1 MAVCG
6 DPAITIEAAIA
17 VRNKLDLDLSLFG
30 VRVLAIKDDDVAQES
45 DEMGVGFPGELGGE
59 DLSLVLELGE
69 FHFDQFV
76 A

>member
-1 MAVCG
+1 
-6 DPAITIEAAIA
+6 
-17 VRNKLDLDLSLFG
+17 LDLSLFG
-30 VRVLAIKDDDVAQES
+30 VRVLAIKDDDVAEES